1 MPIDNGMS
9 MDGYQEQ
16 MPMDDP
22 NMMDNQMMGSQGNM
36 ENGSEEEPMSNNGD
50 DGESQFDTNFDAGVE
65 ADEETDPKRYIQ
77 QLTGKLSTTL
87 NSFNNENGEP
97 DEGLCKY
104 VGKMIVKQ
112 AAKGLDEKG
121 KKELIAAI
129 NTADSDTDE
138 DDLET
143 EDDMS
148 VEDGNEVPETDNG
161 SDKIMEYAI
170 TKKQVLKLS
179 ESLNQIAGDEEDKR
193 RGCISS
199 KNKKQ
204 KHNTTF
210 SGKKF

>member
-1 MPIDNGMS
+1 MTLI
-9 MDGYQEQ
+9 
-16 MPMDDP
+16 
-22 NMMDNQMMGSQGNM
+22 
-36 ENGSEEEPMSNNGD
+36 
-50 DGESQFDTNFDAGVE
+50 VE

-129 NTADSDTDE
+129 NTADSESWVDSDTDE
-138 DDLET
+138 NDLET

-148 VEDGNEVPETDNG
+148 VENGNEVPETDNG
-161 SDKIMEYAI
+161 SDEIMEYVI

>member
-9 MDGYQEQ
+9 MYGYQEQ

-22 NMMDNQMMGSQGNM
+22 NMMDNQMIGSQGNM
-36 ENGSEEEPMSNNGD
+36 ENGSEEEPIPNNGD
-50 DGESQFDTNFDAGVE
+50 NGESQFDTNFDAGVE

-121 KKELIAAI
+121 K
-129 NTADSDTDE
+129 TDE

-148 VEDGNEVPETDNG
+148 VEDGNEAPETDNG
-161 SDKIMEYAI
+161 SDEIMEYAI